1 MFNVK
6 SLGFRIGLVFAILIV
21 VMQAVM
27 LTETVHTEYESAIDT
42 EVHGAKNLI
51 LMAESVRENMERK
64 WELGLFS
71 PELLRN
77 MTAESEGQLKERIL
91 AAVPVVAAWESAKAK
106 AEEGGFTF
114 RTPRQNARNPDNEPD
129 FVEQDALDFFDQ
141 NPEAREYYVI
151 DEEINAVR
159 YFRPVR
165 LSEVCLNC
173 HGDPA
178 TSEDIWIR
186 GDGTDITG
194 FQMDGKKVGDL
205 HGAFEVIRPL
215 DEADAAIYDAI
226 IKGVVT
232 AIISI
237 VIALLIIWWLV
248 NKIVSGPMRD
258 AVSRLS
264 AAEQNND
271 LSIRLDESGAS
282 EIVDMATAFNRFV
295 GRIQE
300 FMGKVTEVSDQVLR
314 SSEQMSQF
322 TDEMLKG
329 ADAQKME
336 TEQAATAMNEMTAT
350 VQEVSSNTQSAA
362 HIAQQAD
369 EAASEGQR
377 VVADTI
383 NMIQSLAADVE
394 QTAVTIQQL
403 TADSEE
409 IGTILDVIRNIADQ
423 TNLLA
428 LNAAIEAARAG
439 EQGRGFAVVADE
451 VRTLAS
457 RTQDSTA
464 EIQTMI
470 ERLQTGA
477 QSAQKAMEQGRDQAV
492 SSVDQASHAGEAL
505 DAITS
510 SVGSISDM
518 NTQIATSAEEQSATV
533 AEVDRNVTN
542 IASVADQAASRSAEL
557 ARASD
562 DLRSQV
568 EQMLD
573 TVRQFK
579 V

>member
-1 MFNVK
+1 MINVK
-6 SLGFRIGLVFAILIV
+6 SLGFRIGLVFVVLIV
-21 VMQAVM
+21 IMQAIM
-27 LTETVHTEYESAIDT
+27 LTESVHTEYQAAIDA

-71 PELLRN
+71 PEMLRDL
-77 MTAESEGQLKERIL
+77 TADSEEQLKERIL

-114 RTPRQNARNPDNEPD
+114 KTPRNNARNPDNEPD
-129 FVEQDALDFFDQ
+129 FVEQDALDYFAQ
-141 NPEAREYYVI
+141 NPDAREYYVI
-151 DEEINAVR
+151 DEEMNAVR
-159 YFRPVR
+159 YFRPVH
-165 LSEVCLNC
+165 LSEVCMNC

-186 GDGTDITG
+186 ADGTDITG
-194 FQMDGKKVGDL
+194 FQMDNKKVGDL

-215 DEADAAIYDAI
+215 DEADAAINSAI
-226 IKGVVT
+226 VKGVVI
-232 AIISI
+232 AVIAI
-237 VIALLIIWWLV
+237 VIALVIIVWLV
-248 NKIVSGPMRD
+248 GRIVSNPMRV
-258 AVSRLS
+258 AVSRL
-264 AAEQNND
+264 ATAEQNND
-271 LSIRLDESGAS
+271 LSIRLDAQGAS
-282 EIVDMATAFNRFV
+282 EIVDMATAFNGFV

-300 FMGKVTEVSDQVLR
+300 FMGKVSHVSDQVLR

-329 ADAQKME
+329 ADAQRME

-362 HIAQQAD
+362 HLAQQAD
-369 EAASEGQR
+369 EASNEGQS
-377 VVADTI
+377 VVRDTV
-383 NMIQSLAADVE
+383 NMIQSLAGDVE
-394 QTAVTIQQL
+394 QTADTIQQL
-403 TADSEE
+403 TSDSEE

-470 ERLQTGA
+470 ERLQSGA
-477 QSAQKAMEQGRDQAV
+477 QSAQKAMVQGREQAEA
-492 SSVDQASHAGEAL
+492 SVDQATHAGEAL

-510 SVGSISDM
+510 SVASISDM
-518 NTQIATSAEEQSATV
+518 NTQIATSAEQQSATV

-557 ARASD
+557 ARASE
-562 DLRSQV
+562 DLKEQV
-568 EQMLD
+568 EQMLA